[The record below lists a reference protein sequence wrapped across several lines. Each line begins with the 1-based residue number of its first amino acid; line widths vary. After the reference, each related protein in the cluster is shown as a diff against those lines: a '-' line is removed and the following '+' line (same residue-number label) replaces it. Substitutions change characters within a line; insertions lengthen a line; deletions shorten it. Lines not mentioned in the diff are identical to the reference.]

1 MTTKWR
7 TWEGLDDEVADV
19 VLELNGID
27 ECWEMEQETRCHM
40 LLVMQWAS
48 LERVERWRQQMGLRV
63 SIST

>member
-27 ECWEMEQETRCHM
+27 ECWEVEQETRCQM
-40 LLVMQWAS
+40 LLVGPCAS

>member
-27 ECWEMEQETRCHM
+27 ECWEVEQETRCHM
-40 LLVMQWAS
+40 LLVGQWAS